1 MGQTI
6 RFGVSMDSTLVELL
20 DKLTIERGNRN
31 RSDTL
36 RDLVRRELT
45 ERGSNDESHNVIGTV
60 TLLYHQSTQLPRLS
74 IEPYPSLRITANL
87 QFHVEDQLRSKVITI
102 TGKGSEV
109 RSWAGQ
115 LLASPHVI
123 GTLAI
128 AATDE
133 LYGELG
139 RYE

>member
-6 RFGVSMDSTLVELL
+6 RFGVSMDSALVELL
-20 DKLTIERGNRN
+20 DRLTQERGNRN

-36 RDLVRRELT
+36 RDLVRRELI
-45 ERGSNDESHNVIGTV
+45 EMGSNDECRNVIGTV
-60 TLLYHQSTQLPRLS
+60 TLLYHQSTQLPRHS
-74 IEPYPSLRITANL
+74 IDPYPSLRITANL

-102 TGKGSEV
+102 IGKGSEV
-109 RSWAGQ
+109 RCWANQ
-115 LLASPHVI
+115 LLSSPHVI

-133 LYGELG
+133 LYGELNRG
-139 RYE
+139 